1 MNWIENLLI
10 LAGISLDVFA
20 AVECQGALVA
30 KVNKKR
36 LGLCCAFVA
45 AWQMA
50 ALFLGNTLARLI
62 RAADAA
68 HDETRIG
75 CILAAVIFFCL
86 GIRLIV
92 KAVRNDRVQERREE
106 RLEYQRF
113 FKIAAATGIYT
124 FLAGIAY
131 GFLGTDVGRALIMIV
146 CLTIAV
152 VVLGMYTG
160 YHFGFEQKTKAYIGG
175 AVLLW
180 MAGADIIVRYIAG

>member
-30 KVNKKR
+30 KVDKKR

-50 ALFLGNTLARLI
+50 ALFLGSTLARLI
-62 RAADAA
+62 RAADFGR
-68 HDETRIG
+68 DETRVG
-75 CILAAVIFFCL
+75 VVLASVIFFCI
-86 GIRLIV
+86 GIRLVV
-92 KAVRNDRVQERREE
+92 KAVRNERIPEHREE
-106 RLEYQRF
+106 QLRYLRF
-113 FKIAAATGIYT
+113 IRIAAAAGIYT
-124 FLAGIAY
+124 LLAGIAF
-131 GFLGTDVGRALIMIV
+131 GFLGTNVGGILIMIV

-152 VVLGMYTG
+152 VVMGMYTG

-180 MAGADIIVRYIAG
+180 IAGADVIVRYIAG